1 MSEVRVPPIG
11 TLTDR
16 VQLLRKQ
23 STSEDEG
30 GVVVAYMPL
39 ATVWARV
46 RHLSARRALAN
57 DARGRSV
64 SHAVVM
70 RFRTDISAGDRIVYR
85 GRTLEIESA
94 GDING
99 RRAYL
104 SLQCSERV
112 VTG

>member
-1 MSEVRVPPIG
+1 VNEGAPRLG

-16 VQLLRKQ
+16 IVLKRKV
-23 STSEDEG
+23 TTDEDEG
-30 GVVVAYMPL
+30 GETAVYSTL

-46 RHLSARRALAN
+46 RALGTRQSFEA
-57 DARGRSV
+57 DARGQSV

-70 RFRTDISAGDRIVYR
+70 RYRTDLKAGDRIVSR
-85 GRTLEIESA
+85 GRDLEVLGTS
-94 GDING
+94 DLNG

-104 SLQCSERV
+104 SCQCSERV